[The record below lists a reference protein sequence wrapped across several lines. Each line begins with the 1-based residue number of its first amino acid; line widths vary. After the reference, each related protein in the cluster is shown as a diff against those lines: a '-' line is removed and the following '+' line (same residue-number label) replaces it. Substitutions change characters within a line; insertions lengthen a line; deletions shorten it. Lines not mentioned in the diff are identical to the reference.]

1 MCSQEDSKWVELGPG
16 GQVPYLLRV
25 RSSKLKAKC
34 YLGVFRRG
42 NVRERLR
49 GASGFFQVRESWSV
63 GEQRGFLL
71 SAFCFL
77 LCVLCSGEADGR
89 YGSVICEQMEQE
101 QACRE
106 KQ

>member
-1 MCSQEDSKWVELGPG
+1 MELGPG

-25 RSSKLKAKC
+25 RSSKLKAKR
-34 YLGVFRRG
+34 YQGGFRRG

-49 GASGFFQVRESWSV
+49 GAFGVFQVRESWSV
-63 GEQRGFLL
+63 GEQRG
-71 SAFCFL
+71 FL

-89 YGSVICEQMEQE
+89 YGSVICEQLDQE